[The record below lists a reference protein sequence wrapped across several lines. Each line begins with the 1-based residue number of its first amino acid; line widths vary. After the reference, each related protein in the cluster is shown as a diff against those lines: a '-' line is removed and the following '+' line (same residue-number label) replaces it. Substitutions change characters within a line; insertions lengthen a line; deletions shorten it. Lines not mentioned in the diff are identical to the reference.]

1 MAVTPRL
8 PTRVLRTAHLGCP
21 LRPDPEAIHHRGM
34 AARTKNLGSPDASVR
49 YPRITQDTVELGDL
63 TVAHTVLEPGW
74 RWSHDVRPAVGG
86 EWCQARHIGTVL
98 SGSFAVEFPDGSRT
112 ELRVGDVYDI
122 PPEHDG
128 FTLGDAACTL
138 IEWAGIRAFSGF
150 RPGLIGRQLTT
161 MMMSDVVDSTSM
173 ARQLGDVAWREL
185 LSSHYEMVRAQLE
198 DHGGREVETTG
209 DGVLATFDGPAHA
222 LRCAAAITHRTG
234 QLHIRVG
241 VHVGEIEVV
250 GGGVRGIAVHEVARV
265 MGEARANEI
274 LVSETT
280 RALASGFLFED
291 RGTHPLKGIGDIH
304 LYALLPP
311 DP

>member
-1 MAVTPRL
+1 MRSDL
-8 PTRVLRTAHLGCP
+8 K
-21 LRPDPEAIHHRGM
+21 AIHDLGV
-34 AARTKNLGSPDASVR
+34 AARTKNLGSPDATVR

-74 RWSHDVRPAVGG
+74 QWSRDVRPTVGG

-122 PPEHDG
+122 PPGHDG

-150 RPGLIGRQLTT
+150 RPGLIGGQLTT
-161 MMMSDVVDSTSM
+161 MLLSDVVDSTSM

-185 LSSHYEMVRAQLE
+185 LSSHYEMVRGQLE

-209 DGVLATFDGPAHA
+209 DGVLATFAGPAHA
-222 LRCAAAITHRTG
+222 LHCAAAITERSG
-234 QLHIRVG
+234 PLRIRVG

-250 GGGVRGIAVHEVARV
+250 GGAVRGLAVHEVARITS
-265 MGEARANEI
+265 EAGASEI

-280 RALASGFLFED
+280 RALASGFGFED
-291 RGTHPLKGIGDIH
+291 RGMHRLKGIGELH
-304 LYALLPP
+304 LYALVPP
-311 DP
+311 DLVNDRSC